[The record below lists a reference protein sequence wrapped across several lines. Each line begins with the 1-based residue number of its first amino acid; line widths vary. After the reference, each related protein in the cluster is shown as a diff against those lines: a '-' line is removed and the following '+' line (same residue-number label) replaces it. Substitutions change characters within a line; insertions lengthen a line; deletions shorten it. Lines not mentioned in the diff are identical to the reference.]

1 MRKIIAVSIWLTF
14 IFLVVTN
21 VFLFYSSIK
30 LSDGINQYEIKIQEL
45 HQKNINLEKEISY
58 FSSLKFAQEKA
69 KELNFTVS
77 SNPVNFDKL
86 EYAFKPSIQ

>member
-1 MRKIIAVSIWLTF
+1 MKKIIAVSIWFIF
-14 IFLVVTN
+14 IFLVAIN
-21 VFLFYSSIK
+21 VFLFYSSIR
-30 LSDGINQYEIKIQEL
+30 LSDGISQYEKKIQEF
-45 HQKNINLEKEISY
+45 HQKNISLEKEISY
-58 FSSLKFAQEKA
+58 LSSLKFAEEKA